1 MTIDRALIVEDSPS
15 IGEYLKSILQARFS
29 SDVVTSAE
37 LALYK
42 LKANQY
48 QIVVLDLHLPGM
60 SGLEMLKKTRA
71 EDNITP
77 IVVLTGQGSVRVALE
92 ALQQG
97 ADWFVEKQD
106 FTPEE
111 LVEVI
116 ERAIDRRR
124 GLLAQDELGL
134 LRKRF
139 YAAITHDL
147 RSPVGNALMAV
158 ELMEGAE
165 PGSEDDLAGR
175 RLARLSLE
183 RAMHLIE
190 RYLDYEKINAGFLD
204 LQLRQADVVPV
215 VESAVLGTQARAKA
229 ARQSLSLEVVSR
241 PPQLRIDPERLLNVF
256 ENLISNALRYTPS
269 GGTVS
274 VKIEQD
280 TDAVRVSVSDSGK
293 GIRAEDMEK
302 IFLPFRRSPGDKTTG
317 TGLGLAI
324 ARETVAAHGG
334 KIEVESEGVA
344 GKGSVF
350 RVLLPLAS
358 DAGEI
363 IEPV

>member
-1 MTIDRALIVEDSPS
+1 
-15 IGEYLKSILQARFS
+15 
-29 SDVVTSAE
+29 
-37 LALYK
+37 LYK
-42 LKANQY
+42 LGSNQY
-48 QIVVLDLHLPGM
+48 QVVILDLHLPGM
-60 SGLEMLKKTRA
+60 SGLEMLSKVRET
-71 EDNITP
+71 DNATP

-111 LVEVI
+111 LTHVI
-116 ERAIDRRR
+116 QRAIDRRH

-158 ELMEGAE
+158 ELMEGAVA
-165 PGSEDDLAGR
+165 GSEDDLAGR

-204 LQLRQADVVPV
+204 LKLTEADVVHL
-215 VESAVLGTQARAKA
+215 VENAVLGAEARARA
-229 ARQSLSLEVVSR
+229 AKQNLSMQVISK
-241 PPQLRIDPERLLNVF
+241 PPNLRIDPERLLNVF
-256 ENLISNALRYTPS
+256 ENLISNALRYTKP
-269 GGTVS
+269 GGTVE
-274 VKIEQD
+274 VRIE
-280 TDAVRVSVSDSGK
+280 TTADAVQVSIADT
-293 GIRAEDMEK
+293 GIGIAAADMEK
-302 IFLPFRRSPGDKTTG
+302 IFLPYRRAEGDKTTG

-334 KIEVESEGVA
+334 KIEVESEGVQ

-350 RVLLPLAS
+350 RVLLPLTGTESAR
-358 DAGEI
+358 AGRDI
-363 IEPV
+363 SPG